1 MTGTATAPTAPAEPL
16 TGPSTGRRPGR
27 RVWSYWRFYLALSPF
42 YLLFAVFGL
51 YPMLSTIVL
60 AFQRW
65 DGLSPR
71 QFTGID
77 NFRFLVEDPT
87 FWLSLENTVVLFFM
101 STVPTL
107 AIALV
112 LAVMLQS
119 AIRFTNVYRIAYFI
133 PNVTSLVA
141 MAIFFGSVF
150 STNFGLVNA
159 ALRSLGIPEQDWLGQ
174 PWGIKI
180 AISTMIVWQ
189 WVGYN
194 TLIYLAGLQAI
205 PKEQYEA
212 AKVDGAGATRTFFS
226 ITLPQL
232 RPVVLFTV
240 VISTIGGLQT
250 FTEPQVMVGNSGGT
264 GQSGMTVVL
273 FFYRAA
279 FLDNDYGYAA
289 AIALS
294 IFMLVLLFT
303 AINWRIFRDRG
314 EGK

>member
-1 MTGTATAPTAPAEPL
+1 VTALMA
-16 TGPSTGRRPGR
+16 GPSTQGSAVRATPVRR

-42 YLLFAVFGL
+42 YILFAVFGL

-71 QFTGID
+71 RFTGID

-87 FWLSLENTVVLFFM
+87 FWLSLQNTVVLFFM
-101 STVPTL
+101 STIPTL

-159 ALRSLGIPEQDWLGQ
+159 ALRSLGIPQQDWLGQ

-212 AKVDGAGATRTFFS
+212 AKVDGAGAVRTFFS

-303 AINWRIFRDRG
+303 AVNWRIFRGRG
-314 EGK
+314 ETT

>member
-1 MTGTATAPTAPAEPL
+1 MTTASPK
-16 TGPSTGRRPGR
+16 RRI
-27 RVWSYWRFYLALSPF
+27 WSYWRFYLALSPF
-42 YLLFAVFGL
+42 YILFAVFGL

-65 DGLSPR
+65 DGLNAR
-71 QFTGID
+71 TFTGLD
-77 NFRFLVEDPT
+77 NFAFLVRDPT
-87 FWLSLENTVVLFFM
+87 FWQALENTVVLFFL

-107 AIALV
+107 VLALV

-119 AIRFTNVYRIAYFI
+119 AVRFTNVYRIAYFI

-141 MAIFFGSVF
+141 MAIFFSSIF

-159 ALRSLGIPEQDWLGQ
+159 ALRALGIPEQDWLGQ

-205 PKEQYEA
+205 PKDQYEA
-212 AKVDGAGATRTFFS
+212 AKVDGAGPVRTFFA

-240 VISTIGGLQT
+240 IMSTIGGLQT

-294 IFMLVLLFT
+294 IFVLVLLFT
-303 AINWRIFRDRG
+303 AINWRIFRGRSDDR
-314 EGK
+314 

>member
-1 MTGTATAPTAPAEPL
+1 VTGTATVPTAQAEPL
-16 TGPSTGRRPGR
+16 TGPSAGRRPRR

-42 YLLFAVFGL
+42 YILFAVFGL

-71 QFTGID
+71 RFSGID

-87 FWLSLENTVVLFFM
+87 FWLSLQNTVVLFFM

-119 AIRFTNVYRIAYFI
+119 AVRFTNVYRIGYFI

-159 ALRSLGIPEQDWLGQ
+159 GLRSLGIPEQDWLGQ

-212 AKVDGAGATRTFFS
+212 AKVDGAGAVRTFFS

-264 GQSGMTVVL
+264 DQSGMTVVL

-294 IFMLVLLFT
+294 IFALVLLFT
-303 AINWRIFRDRG
+303 AVNWRIFRGRS
-314 EGK
+314 ETT